1 VEGTW
6 LEVSTGSGRKFL
18 MDGIC
23 GKNHPYLTDVVCTK
37 PRGHDS
43 KHGRP
48 DVYRSVLWDM
58 RPNGK

>member
-1 VEGTW
+1 
-6 LEVSTGSGRKFL
+6 